1 MRMLERPAHAWI
13 MATLLALAI
22 IAPRAARA
30 GNSPTGLAESASGA
44 PPSAPAAA
52 ATAGTPP
59 APVTTAPDES
69 NADKARALVAA
80 AINMT
85 DSDQAVKL
93 LWQATDLD
101 PNYDNAY
108 IYLALF
114 YNSRSNFG
122 KVVEVYQKLLKFQPR
137 EASAYLNIG
146 EAYMSFSPPRMD
158 DALPN
163 YQKALQI
170 DPTSSFAELRIGQIY
185 AAQGNRDAALRYLK
199 LARGDRAK
207 NPDIASQADRLIH
220 DMMGSSS

>member
-1 MRMLERPAHAWI
+1 MLQRPSYAWI
-13 MATLLALAI
+13 LAALLAIAP
-22 IAPRAARA
+22 IAPRCAAA
-30 GNSPTGLAESASGA
+30 GNSPTGIAESVGGSPPPASLSSAPGGPSTPPPGAGA
-44 PPSAPAAA
+44 PSF
-52 ATAGTPP
+52 
-59 APVTTAPDES
+59 DES
-69 NADKARALVAA
+69 NAAKARALVAA
-80 AINMT
+80 AINLT

-101 PNYDNAY
+101 PTYDDAY

-122 KVVEVYQKLLKFQPR
+122 KVIEVYQKLLKYQPR

-185 AAQGNRDAALRYLK
+185 AAQGNHDAALHYLK
-199 LARGDRAK
+199 LASADRAK
-207 NPDIASQADRLIH
+207 NPDIANQADRLIH
-220 DMMGSSS
+220 DMIGS